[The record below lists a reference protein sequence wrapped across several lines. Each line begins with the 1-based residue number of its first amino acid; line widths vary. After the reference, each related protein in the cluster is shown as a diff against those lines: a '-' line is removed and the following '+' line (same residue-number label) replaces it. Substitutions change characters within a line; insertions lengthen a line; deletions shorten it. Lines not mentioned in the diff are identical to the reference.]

1 LRLQGRATNQVPRLI
16 LFVVPLTEATHIQVY
31 KTSKLDE
38 DLVL

>member
-1 LRLQGRATNQVPRLI
+1 
-16 LFVVPLTEATHIQVY
+16 VPLTDATHIQVY